1 MRPTSEQQEIID
13 HIAHHTGLVQVSS
26 VAGSGKTSLLT
37 MISRLPCINNGLYLA
52 YTKTVATEAQ
62 RKFPDKIHCCTTHSL
77 AFGPTVKSLGLTLG
91 KLSYREVNLEIYEE
105 RLAVIL
111 MFKEFCLSRY
121 TEIDEFLLEFDYAE
135 PLKDEVK
142 RLLADMYDGKI
153 ECTHEFYLKLYHIM
167 LVNGDINYQPFSI
180 IMLDEAGDLNEVTLE
195 IFKLLPAVRKIMVGD
210 SLQNIFGFNKTID
223 CFTVMAN
230 EGTQFS
236 MTQSFRVSTHIANR
250 IEKFCNKYIDP
261 GMTFKGTEM
270 EDNVIRSRAIIARTN
285 ATLIGKM
292 IDFNMH
298 GTPYNLTRDPA
309 KMFEQVMTFIGMKYK
324 GFIVD
329 PSLRYLQADID
340 EFYEEKILQTEYK
353 TLFAYLRKLY
363 PKDPI
368 IEQNIALISRY
379 GSKNIINAFEQA
391 RKHKVHKDAIVLGTA
406 HSTKGLE
413 YDSVTIAPDL
423 NKAIDDIISN
433 IKSCKRVNKEY
444 VLSDLERMELNLYYV
459 ACSRTRKEIINAQ
472 HLPV

>member
-1 MRPTSEQQEIID
+1 
-13 HIAHHTGLVQVSS
+13 
-26 VAGSGKTSLLT
+26 
-37 MISRLPCINNGLYLA
+37 
-52 YTKTVATEAQ
+52 
-62 RKFPDKIHCCTTHSL
+62 
-77 AFGPTVKSLGLTLG
+77 
-91 KLSYREVNLEIYEE
+91 
-105 RLAVIL
+105 
-111 MFKEFCLSRY
+111 
-121 TEIDEFLLEFDYAE
+121 
-135 PLKDEVK
+135 
-142 RLLADMYDGKI
+142 
-153 ECTHEFYLKLYHIM
+153 
-167 LVNGDINYQPFSI
+167 
-180 IMLDEAGDLNEVTLE
+180 
-195 IFKLLPAVRKIMVGD
+195 
-210 SLQNIFGFNKTID
+210 
-223 CFTVMAN
+223 
-230 EGTQFS
+230 
-236 MTQSFRVSTHIANR
+236 
-250 IEKFCNKYIDP
+250 
-261 GMTFKGTEM
+261 M